1 MASKRE
7 YYGHRTLADGTHEP
21 LTKAEAETLMAG
33 LAASKDKLAA
43 DMPTVKDALAM
54 LIKAEERLR
63 DLGWWR
69 GGGLRVRRGDD
80 CAVIQQGSTG
90 VWSGHYQASGEY
102 VLFGDS
108 VCGPRDCY
116 LKSLA
121 DLTPDESTW
130 MQKCDREE
138 AEAVSR
144 MFGGAP

>member
-1 MASKRE
+1 MASKRG

-21 LTKAEAETLMAG
+21 LTKAEAETLMAA

-43 DMPTVKDALAM
+43 DMPTATDALAM

-69 GGGLRVRRGDD
+69 GGGLSVRRGDD

-90 VWSGHYQASGEY
+90 MWSGHYQASGEY

-108 VCGPRDCY
+108 VCKPRDCY
-116 LKSLA
+116 LKPLA
-121 DLTPDESTW
+121 GLTPDERSW

-138 AEAVSR
+138 AEAVWSR
-144 MFGGAP
+144 QGG